1 MSIVNDQVH
10 DVVLSLNEDFRPW
23 QMTEARH
30 LISAYQS
37 NSSPHALILTG
48 PSGVSKQHFA
58 EQFAFFLLCS
68 SPDAGRACG
77 RCKSCLL
84 SLAGNHPDLMNIGP
98 EEAHKVIR
106 VDTIRM
112 IHQRLQQ
119 TSQQG
124 GNKVCI
130 ICPAENM
137 NENAANALLKFLE
150 EPPADTYFLLVVH
163 QISKILPTILS
174 RSQRVNFS
182 LPSEKSIIEWLKSD
196 FNRVDIEHAIER
208 ARGFPERVKLIL
220 MESDVAQFDN
230 DMLIQL
236 MLGKRSSYDFAAK
249 LDQRGAASFLD
260 SLLVLVSR
268 QSALYL
274 TESSEELAS
283 LNLISDQ
290 QRHEIY
296 ALAIN
301 AKKAIA
307 QNANLR
313 LLVEAFLQDC
323 TKIFQSS
330 HD

>member
-1 MSIVNDQVH
+1 MSIANDQVH
-10 DVVLSLNEDFRPW
+10 DIGLSQDEGFRPW
-23 QMTEARH
+23 QMTEAEY
-30 LISAYQS
+30 LSSAYQS
-37 NSSPHALILTG
+37 KTLPHALMLAG
-48 PSGVSKQHFA
+48 PLGVSKKHFA

-77 RCKSCLL
+77 HCKSCLL
-84 SLAGNHPDLMNIGP
+84 SLAGNHPDWTNIGP
-98 EEAHKVIR
+98 EEVHKAIR

-137 NENAANALLKFLE
+137 NENAANALLKVLE

-163 QISKILPTILS
+163 QVSKILPTISS
-174 RSQRVNFS
+174 RTQRVNFS
-182 LPSEKSIIEWLKSD
+182 LPSANSIVDWLKSD
-196 FNRVDIEHAIER
+196 FNQADIQHAIKR
-208 ARGFPERVKLIL
+208 ARGFPERVKSIL
-220 MESDVAQFDN
+220 LESDDMQFDN
-230 DMLIQL
+230 DTLLEL
-236 MLGKRSSYDFAAK
+236 MLGKRSGYDFAAK

-260 SLLVLVSR
+260 ALLVLLTR
-268 QSALYL
+268 QSAANLAK
-274 TESSEELAS
+274 SSEELAI
-283 LNLISDQ
+283 LNAISEH
-290 QRHEIY
+290 QRQEIY

-301 AKKAIA
+301 AKQALA

-313 LLVEAFLQDC
+313 LLMETFLQDC
-323 TKIFQSS
+323 TKFFQTS

>member
-1 MSIVNDQVH
+1 MSIANDQVH
-10 DVVLSLNEDFRPW
+10 NIGLSQDEDFRPW
-23 QMTEARH
+23 QMTEAEY
-30 LISAYQS
+30 LSCAYQS
-37 NSSPHALILTG
+37 KTLPHALMLTG
-48 PSGVSKQHFA
+48 PLGVSKKHFA

-77 RCKSCLL
+77 HCKSCLL
-84 SLAGNHPDLMNIGP
+84 SLAGNHPDWTNIGP
-98 EEAHKVIR
+98 EEAHKAIR

-137 NENAANALLKFLE
+137 NENAANALLKVLE

-163 QISKILPTILS
+163 QVSKILPTILS
-174 RSQRVNFS
+174 RTQRVNFA
-182 LPSEKSIIEWLKSD
+182 LPSANSIVDWLKSN
-196 FNRVDIEHAIER
+196 FNQADIQHAIER
-208 ARGFPERVKLIL
+208 ARGFPERVKSIL
-220 MESDVAQFDN
+220 LESDDMQFDN
-230 DMLIQL
+230 DTLVEL
-236 MLGKRSSYDFAAK
+236 MLGKRSGYDFAAK

-260 SLLVLVSR
+260 ALLVLLTR
-268 QSALYL
+268 QSAANLAK
-274 TESSEELAS
+274 SSEELAS
-283 LNLISDQ
+283 LNAISEH

-296 ALAIN
+296 VLAIN
-301 AKKAIA
+301 AKQALA

-313 LLVEAFLQDC
+313 LLIETFLQDC
-323 TKIFQSS
+323 TTFFQTS

>member
-1 MSIVNDQVH
+1 MSSANDQVH
-10 DVVLSLNEDFRPW
+10 DVALSQNEDFRPW
-23 QMTEARH
+23 QITEAQH
-30 LISAYQS
+30 LICAYQS
-37 NSSPHALILTG
+37 NTLPHALILTG
-48 PSGVSKQHFA
+48 PLGVSKQHFA

-84 SLAGNHPDLMNIGP
+84 SLAGNHPDWTNIGP

-137 NENAANALLKFLE
+137 NENAANALLKVLE

-163 QISKILPTILS
+163 QVSKILPTILS
-174 RSQRVNFS
+174 RAQRVNFA
-182 LPSEKSIIEWLKSD
+182 LPSANSIIDWLKSD
-196 FNRVDIEHAIER
+196 FNQVDIEHAIER
-208 ARGFPERVKLIL
+208 ARGFPERVKSMLL
-220 MESDVAQFDN
+220 ESDEVQFDN
-230 DMLIQL
+230 DTLIEL
-236 MLGKRSSYDFAAK
+236 MLGKRSGYDFAAK

-260 SLLVLVSR
+260 ALLVLLAR
-268 QSALYL
+268 QSAANV
-274 TESSEELAS
+274 TESSEELAG
-283 LNLISDQ
+283 LDAISQQ

-301 AKKAIA
+301 AKQAIA

-313 LLVEAFLQDC
+313 LLMETFLQDC
-323 TKIFQSS
+323 TTFFQTS